1 MNVIRFSRELCAGLV
16 HRCPP
21 RRIRRPLL
29 RNRSGQAVV
38 EFALVIP
45 LLLILIVGVVE
56 LARAWNTQQVITN
69 TAREAMRAAVVDD
82 PTFTQAAMH
91 ARIDEQLLLASLD
104 PSRAQ
109 VTFDG
114 WKSGTGKLAR
124 IEVSYNFDFEILGPL
139 MEWAS
144 GKRSVTL
151 HTGFVMRNE

>member
-1 MNVIRFSRELCAGLV
+1 MNVIRISRDPRGGLAHRCQPRRV
-16 HRCPP
+16 HRL
-21 RRIRRPLL
+21 LL

-45 LLLILIVGVVE
+45 LLLILVIGVVE
-56 LARAWNTQQVITN
+56 LSRAWNAQQVITN

-82 PTFTQAAMH
+82 PTFTQDAMY

-114 WKSGTGKLAR
+114 WKSGAGKLAR
-124 IEVSYNFDFEILGPL
+124 IEVSYHFDFNILGPL

-144 GKRSVTL
+144 GNRTVTL